1 MLFGGVNATQFRF
14 FMKWEIIFFERFLF
28 HLWKIWKI
36 MPLKSTIFLSGR
48 KYIYHGTHLVVVIF
62 LCLLWL
68 WILHSF
74 KVKKKNSGKKFIT
87 IIYRVMIWS
96 REKKRSKKFF
106 FVSLHYAFGWK
117 YICHYSKHRVNLK
130 KKTLLGAGLVFFL
143 FNSEIFFVRPM
154 EIFFGQIFFISL
166 LIKATEGIFLVM
178 VYSSSLMIPSFIHV
192 KKSDKTQGDILIRG
206 EGIWKQK

>member
-1 MLFGGVNATQFRF
+1 MNSTLIQSKEKKF
-14 FMKWEIIFFERFLF
+14 WE
-28 HLWKIWKI
+28 KIYYNYI
-36 MPLKSTIFLSGR
+36 QSNDLKSG
-48 KYIYHGTHLVVVIF
+48 
-62 LCLLWL
+62 
-68 WILHSF
+68 
-74 KVKKKNSGKKFIT
+74 
-87 IIYRVMIWS
+87 
-96 REKKRSKKFF
+96 EKKVKKFF

-143 FNSEIFFVRPM
+143 FISEIFFVRPM
-154 EIFFGQIFFISL
+154 EIFYGQIFLISL

-206 EGIWKQK
+206 GYLKTKIIKEGLLQAGCSCLG